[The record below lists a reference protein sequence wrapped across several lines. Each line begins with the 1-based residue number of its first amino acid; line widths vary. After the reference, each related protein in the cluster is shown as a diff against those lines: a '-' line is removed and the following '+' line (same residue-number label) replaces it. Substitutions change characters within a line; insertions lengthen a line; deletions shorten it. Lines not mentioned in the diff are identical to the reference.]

1 MKKGILASLIPLL
14 CCMLL
19 PLLGLAQQKDTVTL
33 PAVTVTPSSN
43 VDKAVTD
50 AFGKSFKSAT
60 KTKWYE
66 VDKNYLVKFINEDMD
81 NNALYKQNGSMVYHI
96 SYGYEKNLDADLK
109 ELIQSSYP
117 NYKVTRAIRVR
128 FENREVWVMNLEG
141 TKRWVLVRVEEGQL
155 EEVNNFAKS

>member
-1 MKKGILASLIPLL
+1 MKKGIFAALIPLL
-14 CCMLL
+14 FFMLL
-19 PLLGLAQQKDTVTL
+19 PMLGLSQQKDTVTL

-50 AFGKSFKSAT
+50 AFSKSFKNAT

-66 VDKNYLVKFINEDMD
+66 VDKNYLVKFINDDMD

-109 ELIQSSYP
+109 ELVQSSYP
-117 NYKVTRAIRVR
+117 NYKITRAIRVR
-128 FENREVWVMNLEG
+128 MENREVWVMNLEG
-141 TKRWVLVRVEEGQL
+141 MQRWVLLRVEEGQL
-155 EEVNNFAKS
+155 EEVKNFAKS